1 MWKARGVTALG
12 VLVAGVVA
20 VGLGLHRRGV
30 RPVTAVPP
38 APTVPARDHQRL
50 SGKPPDHT
58 IGLENFER
66 LSPDRH
72 RPGPCEARCEK
83 PVEWSV
89 GEHGGRT
96 REEAERFLRP
106 HAAKVERCF
115 RQAMEERP
123 GLCGLLTIT
132 LFVDRNG
139 RIDLVDVP
147 LTTLDSGSLLPECVL
162 SEVRKTKFR
171 RSPDEW
177 DDSDELTIF
186 YRFCS
191 PRPRR
196 DCASNP
202 PPMELAEW
210 QRLVRVLRAHVDK
223 NVHGRYSLRPAYL
236 ALVQRAQLCDVNF
249 RQDEPGQV
257 RGRDLF
263 VTALLGG
270 LWAGARFHRQDD
282 GWALTGLDDGSVD

>member
-1 MWKARGVTALG
+1 MWRARGVTALG
-12 VLVAGVVA
+12 LLVASVVA

-30 RPVTAVPP
+30 RPVTVVASAPTLP
-38 APTVPARDHQRL
+38 APNHQRL

-58 IGLENFER
+58 IGLEN
-66 LSPDRH
+66 LSADWH
-72 RPGPCEARCEK
+72 TPGPCEAHCEK

-89 GEHGGRT
+89 GDSGGRT
-96 REEAERFLRP
+96 REEAERSLRP

-123 GLCGLLTIT
+123 GLCGLLTVT

-147 LTTLDSGSLLPECVL
+147 LTTLDSASRVPACVL

-171 RSPDEW
+171 RSRDEW

-196 DCASNP
+196 DCASNS

-210 QRLVRVLRAHVDK
+210 QRLVGVLRAHVDK

-236 ALVQRAQLCDVNF
+236 TLVQRAQVCDVSF
-249 RQDEPGQV
+249 RQDEAGQV

-270 LWAGARFHRQDD
+270 LWAGARFRKQDD